1 MADNNQNQNQIPKE
15 IPKINY
21 DNKKPIPKI
30 NFAEFSAPFK
40 DPVPPMLKK
49 KPQAQQTS
57 TDSNPDAPPATN
69 FGMTA
74 EDFKKQS
81 TPDGMMSD

>member
-15 IPKINY
+15 IPKINF

-40 DPVPPMLKK
+40 DPVPPMLRPSAR
-49 KPQAQQTS
+49 KPVS
-57 TDSNPDAPPATN
+57 
-69 FGMTA
+69 
-74 EDFKKQS
+74 
-81 TPDGMMSD
+81 